1 MQFLIFNY
9 SHIVFY
15 FVLFLAIVVSFYLV
29 HFIYH
34 KNQKLFTYISY
45 AYVAILIIAY
55 FVSKAYYIDVCMNGI
70 YFSPS
75 DPERYAIS
83 EEIEH
88 RYYLALILRL
98 YLGMLVGLVVF
109 NATCLHKK
117 VFMLNLC
124 VLFVCIVL
132 SLRFGIEDSM
142 FFEESFLPSLVFF
155 AECMLYVAIFFSFNP
170 IKAKINIE
178 K

>member
-15 FVLFLAIVVSFYLV
+15 LILFCAIVISFYLAY
-29 HFIYH
+29 FIYH
-34 KNQKLFTYISY
+34 KNPKLFTYIAY
-45 AYVAILIIAY
+45 AYVVILVIAY

-109 NATCLHKK
+109 NVVYLRKK
-117 VFMLNLC
+117 VFILNLC

-132 SLRFGIEDSM
+132 SLRFGIEDSI